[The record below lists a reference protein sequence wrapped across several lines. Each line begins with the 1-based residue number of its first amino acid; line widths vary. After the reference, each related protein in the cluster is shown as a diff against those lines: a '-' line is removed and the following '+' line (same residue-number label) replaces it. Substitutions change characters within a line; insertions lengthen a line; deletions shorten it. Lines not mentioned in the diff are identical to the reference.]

1 MEFRGSREMDNGQAD
16 LVISCSDFP
25 CSNPVISIS
34 NVLHSLKYSSPSRR
48 DVEGGVQV
56 HPNNPTS

>member
-1 MEFRGSREMDNGQAD
+1 MDNGQAD